1 MLPLL
6 SVAAVQLSV
15 TAVLAAE
22 PVRPV
27 TSLGGVV
34 SLPGGG
40 GSFSS
45 GAVHGAD
52 GPAVAAAPFSKIVDS
67 VDGSAGSIHM
77 PRDSAPRARSMSAC
91 ARPLYVAVHAV
102 EPAPSYFS
110 VPSEP
115 AALVARSVRRPLT
128 ANGSAE
134 ATTRRCSS
142 SPTGSGRPA
151 ESCAVP

>member
-45 GAVHGAD
+45 GAVHGD
-52 GPAVAAAPFSKIVDS
+52 VGPAAASAPFSKIVDS
-67 VDGSAGSIHM
+67 VEGRAGSIHM
-77 PRDSAPRARSMSAC
+77 PRESAASARSMSTWT
-91 ARPLYVAVHAV
+91 RPVYVAVQLV

-110 VPSEP
+110 VPSGP
-115 AALVARSVRRPLT
+115 PVLFARSVRRPFFRN
-128 ANGSAE
+128 A
-134 ATTRRCSS
+134 
-142 SPTGSGRPA
+142 
-151 ESCAVP
+151 